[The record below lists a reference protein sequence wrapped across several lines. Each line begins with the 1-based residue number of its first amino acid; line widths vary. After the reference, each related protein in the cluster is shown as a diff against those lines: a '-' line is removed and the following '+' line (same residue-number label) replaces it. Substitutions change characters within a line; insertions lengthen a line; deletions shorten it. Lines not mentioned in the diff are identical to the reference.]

1 MEIKSVLLYRNAA
14 GDSIQ
19 MQKNFTR
26 SAKIQPAKTTKRAVP
41 PDDSFILSMIY
52 FLQSA
57 FTFSKVA
64 TVSASGCAVSRET
77 TTMNASATMKA
88 GSSS

>member
-14 GDSIQ
+14 GDSIK
-19 MQKNFTR
+19 MQKNFVR
-26 SAKIQPAKTTKRAVP
+26 SAKSQPVKRQKEPSKGQLFLAII
-41 PDDSFILSMIY
+41 FY

-64 TVSASGCAVSRET
+64 TVSASDCAVSRET